1 MAQLCCGKNGCGTAY
16 SSSLEGIFAKKEMNK
31 KAIAE
36 RGWGP
41 LNYILLDHP
50 ELKMMQQQTSRI
62 EAAYQHLKITGI
74 LPANPSDLNTDHGM
88 AGYLME
94 KLVDHKSQDRACNQT
109 FLNNA
114 TAHADCA
121 NQKMLDALR
130 LTAGVFVAAEHH
142 ELGST
147 ALEKVRACTELK
159 QQRELKAVQKREEEE
174 DKL

>member
-1 MAQLCCGKNGCGTAY
+1 MAQLCCGKIGCGTAC
-16 SSSLEGIFAKKEMNK
+16 SSSLEGISAKKKMNK

-88 AGYLME
+88 AGNLME
-94 KLVDHKSQDRACNQT
+94 KLVDHARVET
-109 FLNNA
+109 GHA
-114 TAHADCA
+114 TKPSRIMPL
-121 NQKMLDALR
+121 QMLTLFIKR
-130 LTAGVFVAAEHH
+130 CWMHQGLWQESSLQ
-142 ELGST
+142 LGTMS
-147 ALEKVRACTELK
+147 
-159 QQRELKAVQKREEEE
+159 
-174 DKL
+174 